1 MTKKLLILVGCITLC
16 LLTNLSLRV
25 PTPVQAQA
33 ACTTASAPAFTLGV
47 QKNLP
52 LPGGGVLKDGDLFYL
67 GNNNGVK
74 FTTQSAGARLVTLQQ
89 SAFAV
94 PPGYPNTIAL
104 GFTTATPNSV
114 ASAISCLDSFW
125 DISFVLY
132 GGNAGSANDKYELY
146 VRQPDGSKQL
156 KLLEF
161 VNTANGQ
168 GTTVTAILPGGGLS
182 AVSHSPAIVGNIIPF
197 DTASSAT
204 LKRTGLITLALP
216 MDGSV
221 LDCNQLE
228 LRITKASGASAAQIA
243 LINLVVTRTVSSTAS
258 GTGLQSGLTGTY
270 PTALKC
276 DNICPACPVVSTLV
290 CDKTICFYDAPTWL
304 NRLLGNFSRYQN
316 YYVSL
321 PYFNNGQAFP
331 ISANMQYQIA
341 QAIGYGAANPNDPR
355 AKLISAYVA
364 AQLSFQDQTTFYW
377 AEMSKQKLGCH
388 LRMPMAMPGMPAPP
402 PALPITINGVVLDA
416 NSTFSDLFAATAW
429 TINRGMPMD
438 YAALNNLYAQLNNC
452 KKD

>member
-1 MTKKLLILVGCITLC
+1 MKRLLILVTCLTIC
-16 LLTNLSLRV
+16 LLTNLNLRV
-25 PTPVQAQA
+25 PVTVEAQA
-33 ACTTASAPAFTLGV
+33 ICATALAPTFTYGV
-47 QKNLP
+47 DKNIP
-52 LPGGGVLKDGDLFYL
+52 LSGGGVLKDGDLFYL
-67 GNNNGVK
+67 GDANGVK
-74 FTTQSAGARLVTLQQ
+74 FTTKSAVELFQAGTAADFVT
-89 SAFAV
+89 F
-94 PPGYPNTIAL
+94 PGYPNTIAT
-104 GFTTATPNSV
+104 FFRHSTPNTA
-114 ASAISCLDSFW
+114 ASMVSCLDSFW

-132 GGNAGSANDKYELY
+132 GRGAAAGDVTEIFLQ
-146 VRQPDGSKQL
+146 QPDGSERIKVA
-156 KLLEF
+156 EF
-161 VNTANGQ
+161 KTQPDNQ
-168 GTTVTAILPGGGLS
+168 GTMVTYLLPGADLS
-182 AVSHSPAIVGNIIPF
+182 AVGHTPTTVGQIIPF
-197 DTASSAT
+197 EIAGGSGGT
-204 LKRTGLITLALP
+204 RTQLITIALP
-216 MDGSV
+216 MDGSIS
-221 LDCNQLE
+221 DCNQLE
-228 LRITKASGASAAQIA
+228 FKVTRAGGVGATQIV
-243 LINLVVTRTVSSTAS
+243 LVNLVVTRKATTTA
-258 GTGLQSGLTGTY
+258 TGKGLLTGNTGSY
-270 PTALKC
+270 PTTLKC
-276 DNICPACPVVSTLV
+276 DLVCPACDVLV